1 MRKYQNRHS
10 GHAPLHRRVHLKTTD
25 NLCGR
30 VPSVMNMT
38 RGILVLSLWITFFSS
53 FSQHENIKFTHLSVE
68 QGLSQGNV
76 RCMHQDKLG
85 FIWFGTED
93 GLNLYNG
100 YEFTIFRNDENDSTS
115 LSNNNIH
122 SIEEDDNGNIW
133 IGTQSGLNR
142 YDRKRNVFER
152 FLHKSYDGESLTKND
167 VNCVFIDSKK
177 NLWAGAFRGLNLF
190 DAATKKFRQFT
201 HDSDDPTSI
210 PDGKIFD
217 IVEDSSHRLWL
228 GTSAGLSMLN
238 ADGKS
243 FTNYC
248 HSEMNKASLAS
259 NQITALFPDGDHRL
273 WIGTFDE
280 GLDLMDTRTGMCT
293 HYPYVPDNDSCIAGP
308 YIYNIVRND
317 EGQLWIAADG
327 GLNLMSEQRGT
338 FTQFKHIA
346 DNNNSLS
353 TNNISNV
360 FFDRNDRM
368 WVSTRFGG
376 INVYDKRG
384 YGFNKVSLKDNTVT
398 SFAEDKNGNIWF
410 GIDGGGLRYYD
421 RSTGAFKKM
430 LHEPGNKNSL
440 TNNKVLAIKLDHTGG
455 LWIGY
460 WNGGLD
466 RYDCTTKKFNH
477 YSFDQKNSKSLSD
490 DNIFCIFED
499 SKKNLWVGT
508 YGNGLN
514 RYNPKTDDFTRY
526 VHDAQNPSSIA
537 LSDIMHISEDHT
549 GKLWIATETAGV
561 DVFDP
566 VTETFAHYRANPGNG
581 GLSAN
586 NVFSCYEDSNHRMW
600 LGTGTGLNLFDPAT
614 GKCKVYRRKDGLPNE
629 TIVGILEDTKHELW
643 LSTNEGLSR
652 FHPGENTFKNY
663 DISDDLQDNQF
674 VRGAILRLSTNE
686 LLFGGTNGFNLFN
699 PDNIKDNPFIP
710 PVYITDF
717 RLFNKPSAIG
727 PDEILKENIVL
738 TKEIVLDHTQNFF
751 SFEFT
756 ALNFRHTEKNH
767 YKYIMEGFQ
776 DEWIDAGTERKVSYT
791 NLSPG
796 NYVFKVIASNNDGVW
811 NKTGTSVKIIVTPPY
826 WQTWWFR
833 ISGVLF
839 SIVSIFGYYR
849 YRVRA
854 IETQKLALEEQV
866 RERTNEVVQQKEDLQ
881 TQSAVLRDANETL
894 LNQQTEINLKREEA
908 ERAKTEA
915 EKAKI
920 EAEQANLAK
929 SIFLA
934 TMSHEIR
941 TPMNGVIGMASL
953 LSETTLNAEQ
963 MEYTETIKA
972 CGENLLGVI
981 NDILDYSKIESGKME
996 MEEKDFDLRT
1006 CIEEVLDVFSGKAAQ
1021 VGLDLIYQMDYNV
1034 PSQIVGDVLRLKQVL
1049 MNLVG
1054 NAVKF
1059 TRHGEIFVGVH
1070 LLNANDDQVE
1080 LRFEIRDTGIGI
1092 APDKLGKLFK
1102 AFSQVDSSTTRKYG
1116 GTGLGLVICE
1126 KLVGLMGGGISV
1138 ESEVDKGT
1146 IFTFTIQT
1154 RASQQVTRTYVHY
1167 NVAGLEGKKVLV
1179 VDDNPTN
1186 RGILKNQMEQ
1196 WKLVPTLATSGI
1208 EALAVLKNK
1217 GGFDLVLT
1225 DMQMPEMDGLQLAKA
1240 IREFNA
1246 HIPIILLSSIGD
1258 DRKSQAEFFSSIL
1271 TKPVRQNTLY
1281 KHILIQ
1287 LKHLDRQTIEE
1298 PAENRKLSTDFSK
1311 RYPLRI
1317 LITEDNPVNYKL
1329 AERVLS
1335 KLGYIPGKAMNG
1347 REAIEAVKHQHY
1359 DVILMDV
1366 QMPEMDGMEA
1376 TRIIRSLEQRQP
1388 IIIAMT
1394 ANAMQGD
1401 REACLDAGMDDYISK
1416 PIKLE
1421 ELVLMLQKN
1430 RAA

>member
-1 MRKYQNRHS
+1 MRKHKNRP
-10 GHAPLHRRVHLKTTD
+10 GDVPTHRRVHLKAAD
-25 NLCGR
+25 N
-30 VPSVMNMT
+30 V
-38 RGILVLSLWITFFSS
+38 RGAILTVSSKMRWTLALAFCLAFFSS
-53 FSQHENIKFTHLSVE
+53 FSQQESIKFTHLSVE

-76 RCMHQDKLG
+76 RCTHQDKLG

-133 IGTQSGLNR
+133 IGTQLGLNR

-167 VNCVFIDSKK
+167 VNCIFIDSKK

-190 DAATKKFRQFT
+190 DAVTNKFRQFT
-201 HDSDDPTSI
+201 HDPEDPTSI

-243 FTNYC
+243 FTNYY
-248 HSEMNKASLAS
+248 HSETNKGSLAS
-259 NQITALFPDGDHRL
+259 NQITALFPDGDQRL
-273 WIGTFDE
+273 WIGTFDA
-280 GLDLMDTRTGMCT
+280 GLDLMDTRTGICT

-308 YIYNIVRND
+308 YIYNIVRNN

-327 GLNLMSEQRGT
+327 GLNLMNEQRGT

-346 DNNNSLS
+346 DNHNSLS

-360 FFDRNDRM
+360 FFDRSDRM

-398 SFAEDKNGNIWF
+398 SFAEDENGNIWF
-410 GIDGGGLRYYD
+410 GIDGGGLQYYD
-421 RSTGAFKKM
+421 RFTGTFKKM
-430 LHEPGNKNSL
+430 VHEPGNKNSL
-440 TNNKVLAIKLDHTGG
+440 TNNKVLAIKLDHAGG

-466 RYDCTTKKFNH
+466 RYDLTTKKFKH
-477 YSFDQKNSKSLSD
+477 YSFDPKNSRSLSD
-490 DNIFCIFED
+490 DNIFYIFED
-499 SKKNLWVGT
+499 RKKNLWVGT

-514 RYNPKTDDFTRY
+514 RYNPGTDDFTRY
-526 VHDAQNPSSIA
+526 VHDPQNPSSIA

-566 VTETFAHYRANPGNG
+566 ETETFAHYRANPGNG

-586 NVFSCYEDSNHRMW
+586 NVFSCYDYSNHRMW

-629 TIVGILEDTKHELW
+629 TIVGILEDSKHELW

-652 FHPGENTFKNY
+652 FNPAENTFKNY

-674 VRGAILRLSTNE
+674 VRGSILHMSTNE

-699 PDNIKDNPFIP
+699 PDNVKDNPFIP

-833 ISGVLF
+833 ISLVLF
-839 SIVSIFGYYR
+839 FIVSIFGYYR

-881 TQSAVLRDANETL
+881 TQSAVLREANETL
-894 LNQQTEINLKREEA
+894 LHQQKEINLKREEA

-996 MEEKDFDLRT
+996 MEERDFDLRT

-1070 LLNANDDQVE
+1070 LLKANYDHVE
-1080 LRFEIRDTGIGI
+1080 LGFEIRDTGIGI

-1126 KLVGLMGGGISV
+1126 KLVGLMGGKILV
-1138 ESEVDKGT
+1138 DSEVNWGT
-1146 IFTFTIQT
+1146 TFTFTIQT
-1154 RASQQVTRTYVHY
+1154 RASQQATRTYVHY
-1167 NVAGLEGKKVLV
+1167 NVIGLEGKKVLV

-1186 RGILKNQMEQ
+1186 RSILKNQMEQ
-1196 WKLVPTLATSGI
+1196 WKLVPTLATSGA
-1208 EALAVLKNK
+1208 EALAILRNENT
-1217 GGFDLVLT
+1217 FDLVLT
-1225 DMQMPEMDGLQLAKA
+1225 DMQMPEMDGRQLAKA
-1240 IREFNA
+1240 IRDVNA
-1246 HIPIILLSSIGD
+1246 HVPIILLSSVGD
-1258 DRKSQAEFFSSIL
+1258 DRKSQAEYFSSIL

-1281 KHILIQ
+1281 KHILMQ
-1287 LKHLDRQTIEE
+1287 LKQLDRPMIDEL
-1298 PAENRKLSTDFSK
+1298 AENKKLSVDFSK

-1335 KLGYIPGKAMNG
+1335 KLGYSPGKAMNG
-1347 REAIEAVKHQHY
+1347 KEAIEAVKQQHY

-1376 TRIIRSLEQRQP
+1376 TRIIRSMAQRQP

-1421 ELVLMLQKN
+1421 ELVMMLQKN